1 MRRSPP
7 IEKWVKHREDF
18 HLRYRPTG
26 KNVRDVVLWGVAFP
40 VFVYYLTVYQQ
51 ARVWREPGGSER
63 RGAARGPSSHPEPAP
78 PHLVL
83 PPAASQKEVDRLNG
97 RPNTKYMG

>member
-1 MRRSPP
+1 MSSLKPAPKMSPP

-51 ARVWREPGGSER
+51 
-63 RGAARGPSSHPEPAP
+63 
-78 PHLVL
+78 
-83 PPAASQKEVDRLNG
+83 KEVDRLNG